1 MVNCIFGIWDN
12 SEKLTKTHV
21 LVVPKRSSEQYNKT
35 SQYIY
40 VLYFF
45 LLQYTVGAFST
56 NYFFITNQWSRNQST
71 TTTCPIFHHILVQYT
86 VPSIPKPQTQTSNLK
101 PQTSNLKPHTNLKLK
116 PQTSYKP
123 TSTSSLEPQTSNP
136 KPQTSNLKPQTLTLF
151 EPFTPHLSHLI
162 GNLTYLIY

>member
-21 LVVPKRSSEQYNKT
+21 LVVPNRSSEQYNKT

-45 LLQYTVGAFST
+45 LLQC
-56 NYFFITNQWSRNQST
+56 R
-71 TTTCPIFHHILVQYT
+71 CIFHKLFLHHQPMIEEPIHNYILPYFPPYT
-86 VPSIPKPQTQTSNLK
+86 RTIYSTLNPQTSNLK

-123 TSTSSLEPQTSNP
+123 TSTSSLEPQTSNL
-136 KPQTSNLKPQTLTLF
+136 KPQTPNLKPQTL
-151 EPFTPHLSHLI
+151 
-162 GNLTYLIY
+162 NLKP